1 MGRITDRVGVST
13 GGSGDSRAQTAPL
26 AVILVLAMV
35 IAGSTLVIAV
45 GGQAISETQTRLDGE
60 RAENTMTQFD
70 SQAAMVAI
78 GSASV
83 QEVSLESSGASKYT
97 VRNESGW
104 MNVSYTDGTS
114 GDVTT
119 VYNSSMGAVSR
130 SSGDST
136 LAYQGGGVWRSDG
149 EGSVMV
155 SPPEFHYRDAT
166 LTLPMVQVRGDSS
179 LNRRATVTHNS
190 TTQHYPDQDNS
201 DFRNPLDDGRVEVT
215 VQSEYYEAWGKYFM
229 TRTDGDVEYDH
240 SNGRVTL
247 ELVTPPESTT
257 VTSALAAGA
266 GGNLNVQGTGG
277 GPGSCADW
285 NYLDSYNSSNTLD
298 DYCSQTH
305 GTNGNVT
312 YAGDITMSGSADF
325 EGSIRGGG
333 YVHLTGSSYVTED
346 VYYSSGSEPSNSR
359 VGGSVEQIAGVES
372 ASPINTHV
380 AGRVNDVEGD
390 NDNGDPGVPIDG
402 SDRLTGS
409 DPTLESGTYYLE
421 RVDMGSSSVDSLEID
436 TTGGDVTIAVNDYIH
451 VSDGGYDITVTGS
464 NDVRFYVNTSEK
476 EGGSTGLHVGQSSE
490 IATPHNNATQ
500 LYVYGKDD
508 FNATIQGAGS
518 SNRARFSGVIYA
530 PSSSD
535 GPGTVTVGHGDVYGG
550 IVTGTANINTQAGL
564 HYDEALAAE
573 QALAPD
579 ADVVQVTYLHIS
591 VNSVNVTSG

>member
-1 MGRITDRVGVST
+1 
-13 GGSGDSRAQTAPL
+13 
-26 AVILVLAMV
+26 
-35 IAGSTLVIAV
+35 
-45 GGQAISETQTRLDGE
+45 
-60 RAENTMTQFD
+60 
-70 SQAAMVAI
+70 
-78 GSASV
+78 
-83 QEVSLESSGASKYT
+83 
-97 VRNESGW
+97 
-104 MNVSYTDGTS
+104 
-114 GDVTT
+114 
-119 VYNSSMGAVSR
+119 
-130 SSGDST
+130 
-136 LAYQGGGVWRSDG
+136 
-149 EGSVMV
+149 
-155 SPPEFHYRDAT
+155 
-166 LTLPMVQVRGDSS
+166 
-179 LNRRATVTHNS
+179 
-190 TTQHYPDQDNS
+190 
-201 DFRNPLDDGRVEVT
+201 
-215 VQSEYYEAWGKYFM
+215 M

-490 IATPHNNATQ
+490 IATPQQRHAAVRLWQGRFQRDDSGGRQLLTEPDSPASSTRRQAVTAQVQSLSGMAMCTAVSSPARRTSTRRRDSITTRRSRQNRRSRPTQ
-500 LYVYGKDD
+500 
-508 FNATIQGAGS
+508 TS
-518 SNRARFSGVIYA
+518 SRSPTSTS
-530 PSSSD
+530 PSIAS
-535 GPGTVTVGHGDVYGG
+535 T
-550 IVTGTANINTQAGL
+550 
-564 HYDEALAAE
+564 
-573 QALAPD
+573 
-579 ADVVQVTYLHIS
+579 
-591 VNSVNVTSG
+591 

>member
-1 MGRITDRVGVST
+1 
-13 GGSGDSRAQTAPL
+13 
-26 AVILVLAMV
+26 
-35 IAGSTLVIAV
+35 
-45 GGQAISETQTRLDGE
+45 
-60 RAENTMTQFD
+60 
-70 SQAAMVAI
+70 
-78 GSASV
+78 
-83 QEVSLESSGASKYT
+83 
-97 VRNESGW
+97 
-104 MNVSYTDGTS
+104 
-114 GDVTT
+114 
-119 VYNSSMGAVSR
+119 
-130 SSGDST
+130 
-136 LAYQGGGVWRSDG
+136 
-149 EGSVMV
+149 
-155 SPPEFHYRDAT
+155 
-166 LTLPMVQVRGDSS
+166 
-179 LNRRATVTHNS
+179 
-190 TTQHYPDQDNS
+190 
-201 DFRNPLDDGRVEVT
+201 
-215 VQSEYYEAWGKYFM
+215 M

-333 YVHLTGSSYVTED
+333 YVHLTGSSYVTEETCTTPR
-346 VYYSSGSEPSNSR
+346 SEPSNSR

-490 IATPHNNATQ
+490 IATPTTTPRSCTSMAR
-500 LYVYGKDD
+500 
-508 FNATIQGAGS
+508 TISTRRFRGQAS